1 MLPPGPTDATVPL
14 QALAPRLHA
23 AGLWGVFGRH
33 LLRVRPEL
41 AVPVD
46 GDAFVLGG
54 PMHGRF
60 EVGFSWVFGDD
71 VAAIARLLQRP
82 AVRDRLHAYVPA
94 ELGAAVH
101 ARVPQLE
108 RAADHLL
115 TCAQPRPG
123 AGVEVVALTPQTP
136 RERFEPEIAERLPPP
151 SIWQRFGFA
160 YHGVLDRGVI
170 ASVLETTVD
179 DGEHVAIQQVFTAT
193 AARGRGLGR
202 ALLRAVT
209 AQLVARGR
217 VALYLCAVDNL
228 ASLSLARSA
237 GFELRQSPALLRGS

>member
-1 MLPPGPTDATVPL
+1 MLETSVTAATMPL
-14 QALAPRLHA
+14 GALAPRLQA

-54 PMHGRF
+54 PMHGRY
-60 EVGFSWVFGDD
+60 EVGFSWAFGDD
-71 VAAIARLLQRP
+71 ADAIARLLQRP
-82 AVRDRLHAYVPA
+82 AVRERLHVYVPEA
-94 ELGAAVH
+94 IAADVH
-101 ARVPQLE
+101 ARVPQLA

-115 TCAQPRPG
+115 TCTRPPPGGG
-123 AGVEVVALTPQTP
+123 AEIVALTPDTP
-136 RERFEPEIAERLPPP
+136 RERFDPEIADRLPPP
-151 SIWQRFGFA
+151 PIWQRFGFA

-179 DGEHVAIQQVFTAT
+179 DGDHVAIQQVFTAS

-202 ALLRAVT
+202 ALLRTVT
-209 AQLVARGR
+209 AGLCARGR
-217 VALYLCAVDNL
+217 VAVYLCAVDNL

-237 GFELRQSPALLRGS
+237 GFALQRSPALLQQR